1 MNRSGGR
8 GPRRAAGRRVGILG
22 HTARPAVRRAASR
35 VTARLLRQGHDVE
48 MDESLA
54 HEMDRSGMPLARLA
68 GWCEVLISLG
78 GDGTALRGARA
89 LVGKKGALLPVN
101 LGGLGFLT
109 AAEGPELHTALEAAL
124 GGRWKTATRRPLE
137 ATLTRRGRKIRRGLA
152 MNDVVIKGA
161 GGYSALHLRIGALG
175 SDLGHLV
182 ADGIIAA
189 SAAGS
194 TAYSLSAG
202 GPVLAHGLEALVVT
216 PVAPHTL
223 GSRSLVLGP
232 RDPLEIRMIGSLDQV
247 VMLMDGQDT
256 VPLEAGDRVG
266 ITLARTTVRVFE
278 NPDRP
283 LARALQSK
291 LGWQGSERRSLR

>member
-1 MNRSGGR
+1 
-8 GPRRAAGRRVGILG
+8 VGILG
-22 HTARPAVRRAASR
+22 HTARPAVRRAARR
-35 VTARLLRQGHDVE
+35 VMVRLLRQGHEVE
-48 MDESLA
+48 LDESLA
-54 HEMDRSGMPLARLA
+54 REMDRPGMPLARLA
-68 GWCEVLISLG
+68 SWCEVLISLG

-109 AAEGPELHTALEAAL
+109 AAEAPDLDTALEAAL
-124 GGRWKTATRRPLE
+124 GGRWKTAPRRPV
-137 ATLTRRGRKIRRGLA
+137 AAALTRRGRRIRRGLA
-152 MNDVVIKGA
+152 MNDVVIKAA
-161 GGYSALHLRIGALG
+161 GGYSALHLRIAALG

-202 GPVLAHGLEALVVT
+202 GPVVAHGLEALVVT

-223 GSRSLVLGP
+223 GSRSLVLGS
-232 RDPLEIRMIGSLDQV
+232 RDPLEIRLIGSLDQV
-247 VMLMDGQDT
+247 VMLMDGQDP
-256 VPLEAGDRVG
+256 VNLEAGDRVG
-266 ITLARTTVRVFE
+266 IALARRTVRVFE
-278 NPDRP
+278 NPARP

-291 LGWQGSERRSLR
+291 LGWQGSKRRSLR

>member
-1 MNRSGGR
+1 M
-8 GPRRAAGRRVGILG
+8 RRVGILG
-22 HTARPAVRRAASR
+22 HTARPAVRRAAR
-35 VTARLLRQGHDVE
+35 RAMARLLRQGHDVRL
-48 MDESLA
+48 DDSLA
-54 HEMDRSGMPLARLA
+54 REMDRGGMPLAKLA
-68 GWCEVLISLG
+68 GWCQVLVSLG
-78 GDGTALRGARA
+78 GDGTALKGARA

-109 AAEGPELHTALEAAL
+109 AAEEPELDAAL
-124 GGRWKTATRRPLE
+124 GAALAGRWKTATRRPVS
-137 ATLTRRGRKIRRGLA
+137 AALTRRGKRIHRGLA
-152 MNDVVIKGA
+152 MNDVVIKSA
-161 GGYSALHLRIGALG
+161 GGYSALHLRIAALG

-202 GPVLAHGLEALVVT
+202 GPVVAHGLEALVVT

-232 RDPLEIRMIGSLDQV
+232 RDPLEIRLIGALDQV
-247 VMLMDGQDT
+247 VMLMDGQDL
-256 VPLEAGDRVG
+256 VNLEGDDRVS
-266 ITLARTTVRVFE
+266 IALAGASVRVFE

-283 LARALQSK
+283 LARVLQAK
-291 LGWQGSERRSLR
+291 LGWQGSERRSFR